1 MAARGYGA
9 PDRFLP
15 VSTSKVWSKEE
26 QLVERREQFL
36 LQELKVSQELEV
48 LLKGIFQRALTV
60 GDFKI
65 LNTSKKKTKKK
76 VEVED

>member
-9 PDRFLP
+9 PVRFLP

-48 LLKGIFQRALTV
+48 SQGNLPKGTD
-60 GDFKI
+60 GW
-65 LNTSKKKTKKK
+65 
-76 VEVED
+76 